1 MGVDIDLDEA
11 DGQEESKRTRRLNGG
26 ETMHWKPNQ
35 RSRFNTPPIKAKEV
49 FQVMR
54 NLEKSVDAEKGLPE
68 YKRSIL
74 QQRRGYADVRGEAL
88 LRALRLSLP
97 AASEEDGTPP

>member
-1 MGVDIDLDEA
+1 MGVDIDLDA
-11 DGQEESKRTRRLNGG
+11 PDGPEESKRTRRLNGG
-26 ETMHWKPNQ
+26 ETMHWRPDQ

-54 NLEKSVDAEKGLPE
+54 KLEKSVDAEKGLPE

-97 AASEEDGTPP
+97 ASEVDGTPP